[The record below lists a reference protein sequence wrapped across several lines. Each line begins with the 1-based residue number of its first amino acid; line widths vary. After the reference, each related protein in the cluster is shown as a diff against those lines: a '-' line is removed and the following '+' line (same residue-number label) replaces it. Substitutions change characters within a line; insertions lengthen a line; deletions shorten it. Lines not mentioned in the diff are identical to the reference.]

1 MVLSRQG
8 LLRRVAK
15 TLVIAAATLLPAP
28 AFALMP
34 WSGDGCCS
42 ALYAPGLRVA
52 ECDFRD
58 YHETAHVISATT
70 ANISV
75 APVAHDASGY
85 DWHGQS
91 ACGPTDWDCSS
102 NYCES
107 TPSVAAAF
115 AAVGRL
121 CPATPAGLFSWDRIS
136 ELTAALPDPAE
147 LRAQQSEAAASSARA
162 GLNATVRA
170 AAGELSGALD
180 NAGRQL
186 LGAAAALERVASPAP
201 DEAARANE
209 TARRTFGPQPSMH
222 PYGYLGL

>member
-15 TLVIAAATLLPAP
+15 NLVIATATLLPAP

-70 ANISV
+70 DTSDA
-75 APVAHDASGY
+75 APAAEVSAY

-107 TPSVAAAF
+107 APSVAAAF

-121 CPATPAGLFSWDRIS
+121 CPAAPAGLFSWDRIS
-136 ELTAALPDPAE
+136 GLTAALPDPAE
-147 LRAQQSEAAASSARA
+147 LRAQQSQAAAASARA

-180 NAGRQL
+180 SAGRQL
-186 LGAAAALERVASPAP
+186 LGAAAALDRVASPTSADAP
-201 DEAARANE
+201 RARE

>member
-15 TLVIAAATLLPAP
+15 TLVIAAATLSPAP

-58 YHETAHVISATT
+58 YHETAPVVSATT
-70 ANISV
+70 ENTCA

-85 DWHGQS
+85 DWRGQS

-121 CPATPAGLFSWDRIS
+121 FPAVPPGILSWDRIS
-136 ELTAALPDPAE
+136 ELTSALPDSAE
-147 LRAQQSEAAASSARA
+147 LRAQQSEAAAASARA

-180 NAGRQL
+180 SAGRQL
-186 LGAAAALERVASPAP
+186 LGAAAALDRVAAPARN
-201 DEAARANE
+201 EASRVSE